1 MSAMQTVTAE
11 NAAHASV
18 LLREAIAALAP
29 RPGGRYL
36 DGTLGLAGHASAL
49 LEEAGDGAELCGL
62 DRDPQALARA
72 RARLVPFGGRCHLF
86 ALEYASFSAALDEL
100 GWDSVDGALLDL
112 GVSSLQLDVA
122 ERGFSLHS
130 DGPLDMRMD
139 MGEALMNGR
148 RREAMP
154 HTESARTFVNRA
166 DFPTLK
172 RVIEEFGEDPQA
184 GRIARASVDAR
195 AVSPIETTGQLAE
208 IIRLAYPPK
217 WRATAR
223 NHPATRTF
231 QAIRMAI
238 NDELGQLEHFL
249 DEILDRLA
257 PGGRLAIIS
266 FHSLEDR
273 AVKQR
278 FRRWSSDC
286 VCPPHLPR
294 CVCGH
299 RAEVRLLSKKP
310 VLPSREEMILNP
322 RAGSAKLRAAEKLS
336 GPSGSIRKGGR
347 A

>member
-1 MSAMQTVTAE
+1 MQAVTAE
-11 NAAHASV
+11 NAIHTSV
-18 LLREAIAALAP
+18 LLREVLSALAP

-49 LEEAGDGAELCGL
+49 LEQAGEGAELCGL

-72 RARLVPFGGRCHLF
+72 TERLAPFGKRCHLF
-86 ALEYASFSAALDEL
+86 TLEYASFSDALDEL

-139 MGEALMNGR
+139 MGEALRNGR

-154 HTESARTFVNRA
+154 YLENARVFVNRA

-184 GRIARASVDAR
+184 GRIARAIIDAR
-195 AVSPIETTGQLAE
+195 AASPIETTKQLAD
-208 IIRLAYPPK
+208 IVWYAYPPK
-217 WRATAR
+217 WRAAAR

-231 QAIRMAI
+231 QAIRMAV
-238 NDELGQLEHFL
+238 NDELGQLDRFL
-249 DEILDRLA
+249 DGILNRLA

-278 FRRWSSDC
+278 FKRWSSDC
-286 VCPPHLPR
+286 ICPSHLPR

-299 RAEVRLLSKKP
+299 KAEIRLITRKP
-310 VLPSREEMILNP
+310 VTPSKEELTLNP
-322 RAGSAKLRAAEKLS
+322 RAGSAKLRAAEKLP
-336 GPSGSIRKGGR
+336 GLSGSIRQGAR